1 MSQPI
6 PGSSGVRKIV
16 VGVAVV
22 LVLAVAGWWTMR
34 TLDRDRHVSVTA
46 VFADSSP
53 LVAGNKVQLNGVQ
66 VGTISSIELVRGT
79 AHVNLALDRSV
90 LPLHTDASAQIQPVS
105 LLGERFIALKQ
116 GTPSAPAL
124 PDPMVIDIRH
134 TSSSVDLDQLI
145 GTFNDLTSTALAA
158 MVTTLGE
165 GVAGQGGKMADSLRA
180 LTPTLRQADQLSRL
194 LDQQNVV
201 LRNLVVSAQRNA
213 TAFDGPLDSLVGAAQ
228 QTLGAVAANRA
239 GLDGALVRL
248 PDTLEAAQRT
258 LDQLGAAADH
268 VGDVVAGARP
278 LTDDLVHTS
287 RELHEFAD
295 AADPAFDSLP
305 EVLRRA
311 NRMLDDAR
319 PVIRDLHP
327 AARGLRGVSD
337 SVGTL
342 SDHLFTHQVGVPSAL
357 ENVMTG
363 AANWA
368 MATSGYDGLSHYF
381 RAVVTVM
388 PTNLFNSGAGTLPP
402 LGRQN
407 PFNPVPTNPNG
418 PDVHGPPKLP
428 LPMMPTLPN
437 PDGPDNSSYSVAPS
451 SPRTDPDPRGGPSA
465 TGLTP
470 RQEGDMVGQLLGGGR

>member
-1 MSQPI
+1 MSAPL
-6 PGSSGVRKIV
+6 PGSSGVRKLAS
-16 VGVAVV
+16 GVAVV
-22 LVLAVAGWWTMR
+22 LVLVVAGWLTMR
-34 TLDRDRHVSVTA
+34 VLDTDSPVSVTA

-53 LVAGNKVQLNGVQ
+53 LVAGNKVQLAGVQ
-66 VGTISSIELVRGT
+66 VGTISSIELVDGT
-79 AHVNLALDRSV
+79 AHVHLSLDRAV
-90 LPLHTDASAQIQPVS
+90 LPLHTDATAQIQPVS
-105 LLGERFIALKQ
+105 LLGERFIALNQ
-116 GTPSAPAL
+116 GTASAPAL
-124 PDPMVIDIRH
+124 AEPLVIDARH

-145 GTFNDLTSTALAA
+145 GTLNDPTSTALAA

-165 GVAGQGGKMADSLRA
+165 SMAGQGDRVAESLHA

-201 LRNLVVSAQRNA
+201 LRDLVVSAQRNA
-213 TAFDGPLDSLVGAAQ
+213 TAFDAPLDSLVGSAQ

-239 GLDGALVRL
+239 GMDGALVAL
-248 PDTLEAAQRT
+248 PGTLAAARRT
-258 LDQLGAAADH
+258 LNQLGGAADH
-268 VGDVVAGARP
+268 VGDVLAGARP
-278 LTDDLVHTS
+278 LTHDLVHTS

-305 EVLRRA
+305 HVLRRV
-311 NRMLDDAR
+311 NHMLDDAR
-319 PVIRDLHP
+319 PVVRDLRP
-327 AARGLRGVSD
+327 AASGLRDVSS

-342 SDHLFTHQVGVPSAL
+342 SRQLFTHEPGVPSAL

-407 PFNPVPTNPNG
+407 PFNPVPRNPNG
-418 PDVHGPPKLP
+418 PDVHGPRRLP

-437 PDGPDNSSYSVAPS
+437 ADGPDNGSYSVAPGA
-451 SPRTDPDPRGGPSA
+451 PRTTPARGGTPSA
-465 TGLTP
+465 TGLT
-470 RQEGDMVGQLLGGGR
+470 RAQEGDMVDQLLGGGN